1 MSGENFGINC
11 HWRSELLWIVI
22 FHFLL
27 VKIKMNAVRLCKL
40 CKDCLTGIGQG
51 ATHGFPIVNEM

>member
-1 MSGENFGINC
+1 MRGENFGINC
-11 HWRSELLWIVI
+11 HGRSELLCI

-27 VKIKMNAVRLCKL
+27 VKTEMNAVRLCKL

-51 ATHGFPIVNEM
+51 ATHDFPIVNEM